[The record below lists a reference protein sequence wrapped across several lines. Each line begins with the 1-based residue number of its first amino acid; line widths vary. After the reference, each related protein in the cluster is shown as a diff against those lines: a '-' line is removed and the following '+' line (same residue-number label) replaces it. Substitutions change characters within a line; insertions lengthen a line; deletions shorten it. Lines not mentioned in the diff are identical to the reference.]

1 MPLLLRLSFLL
12 LLLPWLHGCGGG
24 ADLVA
29 ANGAVTVTLDPQVSL
44 VSPGG
49 TVIFSAKVTGASNRT
64 VTWSVLGGSANGS
77 FTGAT
82 GLYTAPSVAGEYRIL
97 ATSNADPTKAALAIV
112 MVPTP
117 LSVAVTP
124 KTVALKPGASQMFS
138 AAVSGSANQ
147 AVTWSSIGSTS
158 GSFSGTT
165 GLYTAPASYGVYT
178 VVATSVA
185 DPSRSDT
192 ATVNVG
198 DTIRVAVSPAATS
211 LLPGGSASF
220 TATVTGTADTGVDW
234 SIFGVDG
241 GCTIDSSGAF
251 TAGTTPGT
259 YVVRAVSRANPAV
272 SGQAQVTVSLVTLA
286 LDTHTATLD
295 QGEARIFTPTLTG
308 TTDMRVDWKLLGSST
323 AAVRQ
328 TGPYAFT
335 APAAAGTYLLQAASV
350 ANPLAQDLATITVQ
364 PVVVSLQPSQ
374 GVVLLPGG
382 TASFTAT
389 VTGTRT
395 PGVTWAVLSDGAGG
409 KINAAGVYTAPIV
422 AGSDTITATA
432 VADESVI
439 ASAVVTVG
447 QILVT
452 PLVPIPLH
460 PAQTTI
466 FSAQVTGVP
475 DPGVTWSARVGSL
488 AVDPPPITP
497 AGLFTAP
504 DALGVYRIR
513 ATSVY
518 NPALFAEV
526 QITVQ

>member
-1 MPLLLRLSFLL
+1 MPPLLRLFFLL

-147 AVTWSSIGSTS
+147 AVTWSTIGSTS

-178 VVATSVA
+178 LVATSVA

-198 DTIRVAVSPAATS
+198 DTVRVAVSPAATS

-241 GCTIDSSGAF
+241 GCTIDSSGGF

-259 YVVRAVSRANPAV
+259 YVVRAVS
-272 SGQAQVTVSLVTLA
+272 
-286 LDTHTATLD
+286 
-295 QGEARIFTPTLTG
+295 
-308 TTDMRVDWKLLGSST
+308 
-323 AAVRQ
+323 
-328 TGPYAFT
+328 GPIRRC
-335 APAAAGTYLLQAASV
+335 PGRPRS
-350 ANPLAQDLATITVQ
+350 
-364 PVVVSLQPSQ
+364 PS
-374 GVVLLPGG
+374 
-382 TASFTAT
+382 A
-389 VTGTRT
+389 
-395 PGVTWAVLSDGAGG
+395 W
-409 KINAAGVYTAPIV
+409 
-422 AGSDTITATA
+422 
-432 VADESVI
+432 
-439 ASAVVTVG
+439 
-447 QILVT
+447 
-452 PLVPIPLH
+452 
-460 PAQTTI
+460 
-466 FSAQVTGVP
+466 
-475 DPGVTWSARVGSL
+475 
-488 AVDPPPITP
+488 
-497 AGLFTAP
+497 
-504 DALGVYRIR
+504 
-513 ATSVY
+513 
-518 NPALFAEV
+518 
-526 QITVQ
+526 

>member
-1 MPLLLRLSFLL
+1 MSLPFRLLTLL
-12 LLLPWLHGCGGG
+12 LLLPLLQGCGGG

-29 ANGAVTVTLDPQVSL
+29 ANGAVEVTIDPQVSM

-64 VTWSVLGGSANGS
+64 VTWSVLGGTANGS

-112 MVPTP
+112 LVPTP
-117 LSVAVTP
+117 LNVAITP
-124 KTVALKPGASQMFS
+124 KTVALKPGASQMFN
-138 AAVSGSANQ
+138 ATVTGSANP
-147 AVTWSSIGSTS
+147 AVTWSTIGADS
-158 GSFSGTT
+158 GSFAGTS
-165 GLYTAPASYGVYT
+165 GLYTAPAGYGVFT

-185 DPSRSDT
+185 DPTRSDT

-198 DTIRVAVSPAATS
+198 DTVRVTVSPAVTS
-211 LLPGGSASF
+211 LLPGG
-220 TATVTGTADTGVDW
+220 TATFAAAVTGTADSGVDW
-234 SIFGVDG
+234 SIVGVEG
-241 GCTIDSSGAF
+241 GCHVDAAGGF

-259 YVVRAVSRANPAV
+259 YVVRATSRANPAAY
-272 SGQAQVTVSLVTLA
+272 GQAQVTVSLVTLT
-286 LDTHTATLD
+286 LDAHTATLD
-295 QGEARIFTPTLTG
+295 QGESRIFTPTLTG
-308 TTDMRVDWKLLGSST
+308 TTDMRVDWKLLSSSSE
-323 AAVRQ
+323 AVRQ

-335 APAAAGTYLLQAASV
+335 APASAGTHLLQAASA
-350 ANPLAQDLATITVQ
+350 ANPLAQDLATITVR
-364 PVVVSLQPSQ
+364 PVVVTLQPSQ

-382 TASFTAT
+382 TASFTAA
-389 VTGTRT
+389 VSGTRT

-422 AGSDTITATA
+422 PGSDTITATA
-432 VADESVI
+432 VADESVV

-452 PLVPIPLH
+452 PLVPIPVH

-475 DPGVTWSARVGSL
+475 DPAVTWSARVGGL
-488 AVDPPPITP
+488 ALDPSPITP

-513 ATSVY
+513 ATSLY